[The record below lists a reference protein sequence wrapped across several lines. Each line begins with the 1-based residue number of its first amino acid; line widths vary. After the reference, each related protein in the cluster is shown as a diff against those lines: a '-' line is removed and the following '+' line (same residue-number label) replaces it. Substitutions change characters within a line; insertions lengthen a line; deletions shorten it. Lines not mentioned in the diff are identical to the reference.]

1 MNNICNIFNK
11 IDKENGNFLL
21 FSQYVEDL
29 SKSVYDATY
38 KIRPSKFICMNLDG
52 VPQATARSYYTATGS
67 DEYVENIPGF
77 FQNIFEDGITA
88 LKNCGDVVTPRLFS
102 MNFINSLNT
111 VTSNNLDKYIV
122 YIGDVDSASWE
133 NGFADII
140 LSISSGS
147 SPCTADEKE
156 SKPIATLK
164 SLDNVVGTNGSYY
177 IQGWK
182 DATGLSIS
190 PITSDKV
197 SVPSAWTHQQE
208 YADDQTPAYDEFLT
222 ITTDNST
229 TQFTF
234 NTIVI
239 FYDIL
244 DPNDSPIYKGIPMGI
259 YFTGAGESTGIGN
272 EVTIYKS
279 SKDAYGAGSGWSLR
293 ICTRFSSA
301 PYGYLK
307 VEEISLDPNIIPES
321 ISRVLGAAAETIQ
334 EVRKFADES
343 IYNSQGF
350 RDLTNLVKDGKM
362 NVPYIRAVTNYVNGQ
377 AVTTNY
383 WFVNGRNTEV
393 PA

>member
-1 MNNICNIFNK
+1 MNNICNIFNP
-11 IDKENGNFLL
+11 INKENGNFLL

-29 SKSVYDATY
+29 SKSVYDSTY
-38 KIRPSKFICMNLDG
+38 KIRPSKFVCMELDG
-52 VPQATARSYYTATGS
+52 APHTTAGQYYTVTTGG
-67 DEYVENIPGF
+67 DTYVENIPGF
-77 FQNIFEDGITA
+77 FQNIFEDAIVA
-88 LKNCGDVVTPRLFS
+88 KRNNNINVTPRDFAFEFMAKLQT
-102 MNFINSLNT
+102 L
-111 VTSNNLDKYIV
+111 TSDGLDTYV
-122 YIGDVDSASWE
+122 NYVGDVDSASWE

-147 SPCTADEKE
+147 SPITAEYSD
-156 SKPIATLK
+156 SAPSYTPSML
-164 SLDNVVGTNGSYY
+164 SNPQGTGNYY
-177 IQGWK
+177 IHGWV
-182 DATGLSIS
+182 DEQNL
-190 PITSDKV
+190 PLNPVTSSTVETCGSWSDV
-197 SVPSAWTHQQE
+197 
-208 YADDQTPAYDEFLT
+208 
-222 ITTDNST
+222 DNSKT
-229 TQFTF
+229 AFENFIVIKDNAATQFTF

-244 DPNDSPIYKGIPMGI
+244 DSNDSPIYTGVPMGI

-279 SKDAYGAGSGWSLR
+279 SEDAYGAGSGWSLR
-293 ICTRFSSA
+293 ICTRFSST

-334 EVRKFADES
+334 EIRKFADES

-362 NVPYIRAVTNYVNGQ
+362 NVPYIRKVNN
-377 AVTTNY
+377 VDY

-393 PA
+393 PVYQN